1 MKFTLSWLKEHLDT
15 DEPLEKL
22 ADKLTMIGLEVES
35 IEDKAKA
42 LAPFSIARVISAE
55 QHPNA
60 DRLRVCMVDTGNGAA
75 PVQVVCG
82 APNARAG
89 LVSVFS
95 PPGTFIPGKNI
106 TLGVGTIR
114 GVESRGM
121 LCSAAELQLSE
132 DHDGI
137 MELPADAPIGK
148 GYAEWAGLGDPVL
161 EINLTPNRQ
170 DCTGVHG
177 IARDLS
183 AADMGKLIDP
193 GIRPVRGEFPCPVK
207 VTVEDATLCPGFA
220 LRLVRGVKNG
230 PSPEWLQKRLTA
242 IGLRPI
248 NALVDITNFMTYDRA
263 RPLHVFDARK
273 VTGNLTVRRA
283 KEGESLLALDG
294 RTYTLDPSIC
304 VIADEHGVES
314 LAGIMGGETSGCDEN
329 TSDVL
334 IESALWNAI
343 NIAQTGRKLGINSD
357 ARYRFERGVD
367 PAFMVPGLE
376 FATKMV
382 MELCGGTPSETMV
395 VGNAFGDD
403 RIIDFPLAEVKR
415 LAGIE
420 VPLVEMRRILGHL
433 GFMVAGNGPVVKV
446 AVPSWRTDVHGKADI
461 VEEIV
466 RIVGVDK
473 VPMAPFE
480 RGDEARKPV
489 LTTIQSR
496 TRRAK
501 RALATRGMVEA
512 VTWSFISKPHVE
524 MFDRDPPSA
533 LPDHALANRRGH
545 PELSLANP
553 IAADMSDMRPSLLP
567 GLATAAQANIN
578 RGVPDLALFEV
589 GQVFAGD
596 KPGDQLVAASGV
608 RHGFASSSG
617 MGRHWSGSGTA
628 DALDA
633 KADAFAVLAAA
644 GAPMQALQIVPGGP
658 AWLHPGRSG
667 TIQIGPQ
674 NVLGY
679 FGELHPRALEAL
691 GADGPMIAFEVILDR
706 IPDAKKKPTRAKPLL
721 ELSAFQPVSRDF
733 AFIVDRAVKA
743 GDIVRAA
750 QGADKKLITDVAV
763 FDVYE
768 GKGIDP
774 TKKSIAIAV
783 TIQPRE
789 KTLTDQEID
798 AVAAK
803 IVAEVTK
810 KTGGTLRG

>member
-1 MKFTLSWLKEHLDT
+1 MKLTLSWLKEHLDT
-15 DEPLEKL
+15 DEPVEKL
-22 ADKLTMIGLEVES
+22 ADKLTMIGLEVEN
-35 IEDKAKA
+35 IDDKAKA
-42 LAPFSIARVISAE
+42 LAPFTIARVISAA

-60 DRLRVCMVDTGNGAA
+60 DRLRVCMVDTGDGGP

-95 PPGTFIPGKNI
+95 APGTFIPGKNI

-121 LCSAAELQLSE
+121 LCSAAELQISD

-137 MELPADAPIGK
+137 MELPADAPVGAA
-148 GYAEWAGLGDPVL
+148 YAQWAGLGDPVL
-161 EINLTPNRQ
+161 EINLTPNRP

-183 AADMGKLIDP
+183 AADMGKFKDP
-193 GIRPVRGEFPCPVK
+193 TIKPIKGEFPCPVK
-207 VTVEDATLCPGFA
+207 VTIEDATLCPGFA

-230 PSPEWLQKRLTA
+230 PSPVWLQKRLIS

-248 NALVDITNFMTYDRA
+248 HALVDITNFMTYDRA
-263 RPLHVFDARK
+263 RPLHVFDAAK
-273 VTGNLTVRRA
+273 VKGNLTVRRA
-283 KEGESLLALDG
+283 RDGETLLALDG
-294 RTYTLDPSIC
+294 RTYTLDSGVC
-304 VIADEHGVES
+304 VIADDHGVES
-314 LAGIMGGETSGCDEN
+314 LAGIMGGEASGCSEQ
-329 TSDVL
+329 TTAVL
-334 IESALWNAI
+334 IESALWNEI

-376 FATKMV
+376 MATKLV
-382 MELCGGTPSETMV
+382 MEICGGTPSENIV
-395 VGNAFGDD
+395 VGNPFGED
-403 RIIDFPLAEVKR
+403 RVIDFPLSEVKR
-415 LAGIE
+415 LAGIDVPSPE
-420 VPLVEMRRILGHL
+420 VKRILGHL
-433 GFMVAGNGPVVKV
+433 GFMVAGSGPVVKV
-446 AVPSWRTDVHGKADI
+446 AVPSWRSDAHGKADI

-473 VPMAPFE
+473 VPMTPFE
-480 RGDEARKPV
+480 RGDLARKPI
-489 LTTIQSR
+489 LTPIQLR

-501 RALATRGMVEA
+501 RALAARGMIEA
-512 VTWSFISKPHVE
+512 VTWSFIAKPAAE
-524 MFDRDPPSA
+524 
-533 LPDHALANRRGH
+533 LLGGGQ
-545 PELSLANP
+545 PELALANP
-553 IAADMSDMRPSLLP
+553 IASDLSDMRPSLLP
-567 GLATAAQANIN
+567 GLVAAAQTNAD
-578 RGVPDLALFEV
+578 RGFPDLALFEV
-589 GQVFAGD
+589 GQIF
-596 KPGDQLVAASGV
+596 KGDQPEDQLTAASGV
-608 RHGFASSSG
+608 RHGFASSKG
-617 MGRHWSGSGTA
+617 MGRHWSGTATA
-628 DALDA
+628 DAFDA

-644 GAPMQALQIVPGGP
+644 GAPMQGLQVVPGGP
-658 AWLHPGRSG
+658 NWLHSGRSG

-679 FGELHPRALEAL
+679 FGELHPRALDML
-691 GADGPMIAFEVILDR
+691 RADGPMIAFEVILDR
-706 IPDAKKKPTRAKPLL
+706 IPDAKQKPTRAKPAL

-733 AFIVDRAVKA
+733 AFIVDRSVKA

-750 QGADKKLITDVAV
+750 QAADRKLITDVTV

-768 GKGIDP
+768 GKGIDEG
-774 TKKSIAIAV
+774 KKSIAIAV

-803 IVAEVTK
+803 IVIEVTK
-810 KTGGTLRG
+810 KTGGILRA